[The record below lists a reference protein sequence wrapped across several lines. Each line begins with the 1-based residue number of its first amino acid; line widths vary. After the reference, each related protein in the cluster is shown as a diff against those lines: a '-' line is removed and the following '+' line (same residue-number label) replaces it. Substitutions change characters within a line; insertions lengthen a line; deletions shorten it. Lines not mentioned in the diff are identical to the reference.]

1 MVAQLPS
8 GYNTFV
14 PDHEASN
21 RLTVNFSR
29 NVKDFAVN
37 QYCQIVPV
45 KKSIGYYRK
54 VTVEEAG
61 RLINSDLADFAWA
74 DGQDAPEDF
83 DGTES
88 SEYLAFRTER
98 YKFGATLGN
107 KSIEQADYEISDEH
121 AAIKAQQ
128 AMTAR
133 TQKVITK
140 LTTTSNYASNHY
152 SAVSSI
158 SGNTGNW
165 AASTTARQDI
175 KRSLMHACETILD
188 DTLAG
193 VDVNDLI
200 LVISTGCAKSLT
212 LTQEIVDHIKGS
224 QDALAQVRGELPG
237 RNAFYGLPD
246 KLYGIP
252 LVIEK
257 TRKVTT
263 RKGASSTTRSSVLSD
278 STPFICAR
286 PGGLVG
292 KFGAPSFSTCT
303 LFMYEEMTQ
312 ENLKDTNNRLTRIR
326 VVEDY
331 AVEMVAPVSGFLFT
345 SAV

>member
-107 KSIEQADYEISDEH
+107 KSIEQADYEIGDEH
-121 AAIKAQQ
+121 SAIKAQQ

-133 TQKVITK
+133 TQKVITA
-140 LTTTSNYASNHY
+140 LTTTGNYASNHF
-152 SAVSSI
+152 SAVASI

-175 KRSLMHACETILD
+175 KRSLMHGCETILD

-224 QDALAQVRGELPG
+224 PDALAQVRGELPG

-263 RKGASSTTRSSVLSD
+263 RKGASSTTRSSVLAD
-278 STPFICAR
+278 ATPFICAR

-331 AVEMVAPVSGFLFT
+331 AVAMVAPVSGFLFT